1 MNEKVFL
8 SEYFN
13 KCAKHLEDVEI
24 INEAINAKKIILE
37 SSANSKKLIFAG
49 NGASASIAN
58 HASLDFT
65 KQGKIKSVNFNESA
79 FITAFANDFGYEN
92 WLSKCIEIH
101 GNKNDLLILISCSG
115 NSKNLIKAQQKAKK
129 KKINVIS
136 LTGCKKN
143 NKLNSSKNIC
153 KIWINSNKYNVIEI
167 IHHTIL
173 LSIIDRLMKKK

>member
-1 MNEKVFL
+1 ML
-8 SEYFN
+8 
-13 KCAKHLEDVEI
+13 
-24 INEAINAKKIILE
+24 KKINFFSKQFKEIYHHLSLVSDEKLNEICQIILKTKKNKGKIIIGGNGG
-37 SSANSKKLIFAG
+37 SSATASHFSVDLSVNAG
-49 NGASASIAN
+49 
-58 HASLDFT
+58 
-65 KQGKIKSVNFNESA
+65 IKTINFNEYNL
-79 FITAFANDFGYEN
+79 ITALSNDFGYEN